1 MCFFILLMKLVY
13 FADNLSYLLIIF
25 CSFSFILF
33 LLNINVWK
41 MHLIQ
46 KFMIFKDDTWTD
58 LDYIYLWKCWSYICS
73 SKIIKNYWNIHFLHQ
88 IILFLFF
95 NFSFLFFSFSF
106 ISIVFFF
113 SQSKRLQGLRPRHVV
128 VFSKSC
134 QRSFACPPCGKNC
147 FPLKYLVIS

>member
-25 CSFSFILF
+25 CSFNFILF

-73 SKIIKNYWNIHFLHQ
+73 SKIIKKYWNIHFLHQ

-95 NFSFLFFSFSF
+95 NFSFLFFFF
-106 ISIVFFF
+106 LLFLLFF
-113 SQSKRLQGLRPRHVV
+113 SSANPKGYKVLGQDMLWYSPKAVKDLLHVHHAV
-128 VFSKSC
+128 KTVF
-134 QRSFACPPCGKNC
+134 PWN
-147 FPLKYLVIS
+147 IW